1 MKTFSFMKKALFVA
15 LTMVSVVACD
25 ENESDGGMQTPFPE
39 QKVEA
44 LQAGSETNLTF
55 NASSAWVL
63 ESNQLWCK
71 FSNNMTTM
79 SGEAGEQNVTVNITD
94 ELQGTASDTADVKLT
109 MSGET
114 KVVLRVIRMGQALS
128 IVDQDGVAYDDE
140 HPVAIVYT
148 NNGAKAMFTF
158 KGNFNWELKESPE
171 WLEVVEGLPIR
182 SNANTEVQMTLE
194 VVKSYW
200 ANALNDTLK
209 FYMQNTDTYVKVP
222 VSFNGLPDGVVVSDG
237 IDGSAFWWTVA
248 GDGQSYW
255 KEGSMVDGGVG
266 ATSFPL
272 NFKVLA
278 KDNQYK
284 VLRVEQNDNW
294 MNVIE
299 DDYSSFVSLS
309 DDGQGNVT
317 IDFFKENSGSERT
330 AYILAMPKTVYDE
343 ASQQAQDKG
352 DSYDG
357 IILTDDG
364 SDLNT
369 NYDKYVVLACKQE
382 AAGTAAAGFEV
393 LYQGWQSMTC
403 EQGDG
408 GTGLMEPIVG
418 NFSVDESQVYI
429 VNVTA
434 GSRLTINPMLTV
446 DVWDGSDLANVP
458 GMTFE
463 GEELNKDTWESGL
476 TTDESG
482 FTLSL
487 TADQSM
493 ILVFRGTDTLNKKAL
508 IINVQ

>member
-222 VSFNGLPDGVVVSDG
+222 VSFNGLPEGVVVSDG
-237 IDGSAFWWTVA
+237 INGSAFWWTVA
-248 GDGQSYW
+248 GDGKSYW

-317 IDFFKENSGSERT
+317 INFFKENSGSERI
-330 AYILAMPKTVYDE
+330 AYILAMPKTVYDK
-343 ASQQAQDKG
+343 AYQLAQEKG
-352 DSYDG
+352 GIYDG

-369 NYDKYVVLACKQE
+369 NYEKYAVLACKQE
-382 AAGTAAAGFEV
+382 AAGTSAAGFEV
-393 LYQGWQSMTC
+393 LYQGWQPMTC

-408 GTGLMEPIVG
+408 DTGLMDAVVG
-418 NFSVDESQVYI
+418 NFSVDGSQVYT

-434 GSRLTINPMLTV
+434 GSVLTINPMLAA
-446 DVWDGSDLANVP
+446 DAWDGSDLANVV
-458 GMTFE
+458 GMTFA
-463 GEELNKDTWESGL
+463 GSELVKDTWEVGM
-476 TTDESG
+476 TADESG
-482 FTLSL
+482 FTLGL

-493 ILVFRGTDTLNKKAL
+493 ILVFRGTDYLNKKAL

>member
-1 MKTFSFMKKALFVA
+1 M
-15 LTMVSVVACD
+15 
-25 ENESDGGMQTPFPE
+25 
-39 QKVEA
+39 
-44 LQAGSETNLTF
+44 
-55 NASSAWVL
+55 
-63 ESNQLWCK
+63 
-71 FSNNMTTM
+71 
-79 SGEAGEQNVTVNITD
+79 
-94 ELQGTASDTADVKLT
+94 
-109 MSGET
+109 
-114 KVVLRVIRMGQALS
+114 LR
-128 IVDQDGVAYDDE
+128 
-140 HPVAIVYT
+140 
-148 NNGAKAMFTF
+148 
-158 KGNFNWELKESPE
+158 
-171 WLEVVEGLPIR
+171 
-182 SNANTEVQMTLE
+182 
-194 VVKSYW
+194 
-200 ANALNDTLK
+200 
-209 FYMQNTDTYVKVP
+209 
-222 VSFNGLPDGVVVSDG
+222 FNGLPDGVVVSDG

-284 VLRVEQNDNW
+284 VLRVEQNASW

-309 DDGQGNVT
+309 DDGKGNVT

-343 ASQQAQDKG
+343 ACQQAQDKG
-352 DSYDG
+352 DGFDG

>member
-44 LQAGSETNLTF
+44 LQAGSEMNLTF

-140 HPVAIVYT
+140 HPVTIEYT

-284 VLRVEQNDNW
+284 VLRVEQNANW

-317 IDFFKENSGSERT
+317 IDFFKENSGSERI

-343 ASQQAQDKG
+343 AYQQAQDNG
-352 DSYDG
+352 GRFDG

-369 NYDKYVVLACKQE
+369 NYEKYAVLACKQE
-382 AAGTAAAGFEV
+382 AAGTTAVGFEV
-393 LYQGWQSMTC
+393 LYQNVDPILCT
-403 EQGDG
+403 QGDG
-408 GTGLMEPIVG
+408 GTGVMEAVVS
-418 NFSVDESQVYI
+418 NFSVDESQVYT

-434 GSRLTINPMLTV
+434 GSILTINPMLTV
-446 DVWDGSDLANVP
+446 DVWDGNDFANVP

-463 GEELNKDTWESGL
+463 GGELNKDTWELGM